1 MASTFSA
8 STTSYSAR
16 DGAVL
21 VAPPL
26 NKCHVKPLF
35 AFLFLFV
42 TAAASS
48 TITFFRRKLIMKK
61 KIANIYFLCPAV
73 FVAYFQHSSRPFF
86 AILL

>member
-21 VAPPL
+21 APPL
-26 NKCHVKPLF
+26 NKGHVKPFFALLIRYLLF
-35 AFLFLFV
+35 
-42 TAAASS
+42 SS
-48 TITFFRRKLIMKK
+48 QQQHYNFFRRKLIMKK
-61 KIANIYFLCPAV
+61 KIANIYFLSPAV
-73 FVAYFQHSSRPFF
+73 FVAYFQHSSWPFF